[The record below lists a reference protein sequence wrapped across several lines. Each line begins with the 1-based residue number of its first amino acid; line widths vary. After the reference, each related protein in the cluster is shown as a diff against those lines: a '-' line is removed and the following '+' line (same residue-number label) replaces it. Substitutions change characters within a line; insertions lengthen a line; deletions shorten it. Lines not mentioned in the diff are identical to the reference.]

1 MIFFSYVQLSSIRFC
16 GNFCILMI
24 FALGFPINNSPNPVQ
39 LEAMG
44 TSAYEFKTGDNCKE
58 LFSTIIAIN
67 NNIHSQPLLN
77 IGCVRI

>member
-1 MIFFSYVQLSSIRFC
+1 
-16 GNFCILMI
+16 MI
-24 FALGFPINNSPNPVQ
+24 FALGLPINNSPNPVQ

-67 NNIHSQPLLN
+67 NNIHFKPPIKYRLYKDIRVLLSFN
-77 IGCVRI
+77 